1 MNDTPYGF
9 QHQSRIEDP
18 RIQSAPPICSV
29 SIGISREFKLW
40 IYWDIMGISWATE
53 SHDIWIG
60 IVSKWNRLPRLCKST
75 RENDVFDHQVWSQC
89 LKHNASN
96 HPQNHHKW
104 VVKTIHK
111 LQAYVIGLQHYSSYP
126 SPQYKV
132 YTQYWQ
138 LWSIIIHVGMVF
150 PHYQPWLTMINHLY
164 PDLVIPHCS
173 TEQAAW
179 WLPSPHLYLLEAPG
193 CGPIASGTYSNFL
206 WMGICQIQLACN
218 SLHCLPSI
226 LIIQLIYIIGRH
238 PKELTQVKMPVLV
251 FLGFNKHFH

>member
-132 YTQYWQ
+132 YTQY
-138 LWSIIIHVGMVF
+138 
-150 PHYQPWLTMINHLY
+150 
-164 PDLVIPHCS
+164 
-173 TEQAAW
+173 
-179 WLPSPHLYLLEAPG
+179 
-193 CGPIASGTYSNFL
+193 
-206 WMGICQIQLACN
+206 
-218 SLHCLPSI
+218 
-226 LIIQLIYIIGRH
+226 
-238 PKELTQVKMPVLV
+238 
-251 FLGFNKHFH
+251 